1 VIKMILTKEEE
12 RILNGAGGNAAA
24 KSMKILVALGEI
36 YGAEKLIPVG
46 SVQVAGVSYDNLGDA
61 GLEYLD
67 ELARDG
73 QVRVLTT
80 LNPAGMDLR
89 DWRKLG
95 ISDEFAGKQQKVVE
109 AFSKMGIIT
118 TCTCTP
124 YLIGNLPSFG
134 EHVAWAES
142 SAVTFV
148 NSVIGAR
155 SNREG
160 GPSAIAAAMVG
171 KTPAYGLHLDENR
184 VPKFHV
190 KVEAKVKSLAD
201 YGALGYVLGK
211 ISGGRI
217 PYITGVGASN
227 TDYLKSFGAS
237 FITYGGPALYH
248 MKGVTPEASIFR
260 KPKEKA
266 VVAKKDLDDAYKAL
280 NDEAGDVDFVSLGCP
295 HASLNEI
302 AEIADY
308 LKGRKVK
315 DGVELW
321 VATARPTKDIADE
334 RGYTKIIE
342 EAGGKM
348 AVDTCMVVAPIKGRF
363 KTMATTSAKACFYAR
378 GKNKMAVHIGD
389 FKKCLETAVTGRWA
403 H

>member
-1 VIKMILTKEEE
+1 MILTKEEE
-12 RILNGAGGNAAA
+12 RVLNGADGNAAA

-61 GLEYLD
+61 GLAYLD

-73 QVRVLTT
+73 QVKVLTT

-109 AFSKMGIIT
+109 AFSKMGIVT

-142 SAVTFV
+142 SAVTFA

-171 KTPAYGLHLDENR
+171 KTPAYGLHLDVNR
-184 VPKFHV
+184 VPKIYV

-248 MKGVTPEASIFR
+248 MKGVTPEASLHK
-260 KPKEKA
+260 KPKEKV
-266 VVAKKDLDDAYKAL
+266 VVAKKDLDEAYKAL

-295 HASLNEI
+295 HASIREI
-302 AEIADY
+302 AEVAAY
-308 LKGRKVK
+308 LKDKKVK
-315 DGVELW
+315 AGVELW

-342 EAGGKM
+342 DAGGKM

>member
-1 VIKMILTKEEE
+1 MILTREEE
-12 RILNGAGGNAAA
+12 RILNGAEGNAAA

-73 QVRVLTT
+73 RVKVLTT
-80 LNPAGMDLR
+80 LNPAGMDMR
-89 DWRKLG
+89 DWKKLG

-109 AFSKMGIIT
+109 AFAKMGIIT

-184 VPKFHV
+184 VPKLHV
-190 KVEAKVKSLAD
+190 KVKAKVKSLAD

-211 ISGGRI
+211 LSEGRV

-237 FITYGGPALYH
+237 FVTYGGPALYH

-260 KPKEKA
+260 KPKEKV
-266 VVAKKDLDDAYKAL
+266 VVAKKDLDDGYKAL
-280 NDEAGDVDFVSLGCP
+280 NDEAADVDFVSLGCP

-308 LKGRKVK
+308 LKGRRVK

-334 RGYTKIIE
+334 RGYTNIIE
-342 EAGGKM
+342 DAGGKM

-378 GKNKMAVHIGD
+378 GKNKFSVHIGD
-389 FKKCLETAVTGRWA
+389 FKKCLETAVTGRWQ
-403 H
+403 